1 MVLPVALCVGVFSL
15 LFLFRVNSAII
26 IKSLFSLSHSH
37 SLYMYISYYTSSLGM
52 KNALAAF
59 EPLISS
65 DDDTR

>member
-1 MVLPVALCVGVFSL
+1 MVLPVGVFSL
-15 LFLFRVNSAII
+15 LFLFSVQLLLLN
-26 IKSLFSLSHSH
+26 LYSLSHSH
-37 SLYMYISYYTSSLGM
+37 THTHTLSMDISYYTSSLGM